1 MNILGPGQGRRWWG
15 NRPALVRQQ
24 SLKADQCLLIST
36 QDYPSLLQGSERQ
49 LSLPVDGQA
58 LQQAIAGYLT
68 NSWLV
73 IEAGTRCLNDSLLL
87 FAGYRLQH
95 PEIQVCYSD
104 ALQGDSVEDA
114 QLLLKPDCNID
125 LLRSRHYP
133 GEEMLVTGECI
144 KRYLPQISV
153 RHELIFCELIWQI
166 LEHSGPA
173 AVGHLPE
180 ALLRIPER
188 AVKDTHTALRREI
201 THRHLQRC
209 CSDS

>member
-1 MNILGPGQGRRWWG
+1 MIILDRGHDRTCCE
-15 NRPALVRQQ
+15 NSLLSVRQQ

-133 GEEMLVTGECI
+133 G
-144 KRYLPQISV
+144 KRCWSLASV
-153 RHELIFCELIWQI
+153 LNAICRKSQ
-166 LEHSGPA
+166 
-173 AVGHLPE
+173 
-180 ALLRIPER
+180 
-188 AVKDTHTALRREI
+188 
-201 THRHLQRC
+201 
-209 CSDS
+209 